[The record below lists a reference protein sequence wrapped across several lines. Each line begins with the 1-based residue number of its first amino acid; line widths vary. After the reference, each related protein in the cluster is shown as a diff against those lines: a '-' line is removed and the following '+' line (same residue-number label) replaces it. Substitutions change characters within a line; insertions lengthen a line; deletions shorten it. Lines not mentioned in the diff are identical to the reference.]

1 MTLILKPDNNNP
13 EQKQQIPHTY
23 KQRFKTLNKILVSQ
37 FIKNRQNLFQKYNG
51 GFVRENSMKI
61 ITVLTKYKRKI
72 T

>member
-13 EQKQQIPHTY
+13 EQKQQIPHIY
-23 KQRFKTLNKILVSQ
+23 KGSKALNKILVSQ
-37 FIKNRQNLFQKYNG
+37 FIKNKQNLFQKYNG